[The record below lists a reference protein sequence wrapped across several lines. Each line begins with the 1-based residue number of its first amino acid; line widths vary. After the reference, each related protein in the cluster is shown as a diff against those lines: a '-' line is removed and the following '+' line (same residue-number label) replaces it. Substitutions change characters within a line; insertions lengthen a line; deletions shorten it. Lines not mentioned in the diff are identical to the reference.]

1 MVQIHGR
8 KVKMNILAY
17 LVQNLTEAA
26 SVLDNRCL
34 GAYGYSL
41 VANIWPILSRRSLA
55 PADIAFIKK
64 HSLLEVKSIGGQIIL
79 KQPDFSLVRELYGRN
94 IYFPKR
100 GFIPTPGS
108 KVVDLGANV
117 GLFSL
122 LCAKLGAEVL
132 AVEAQSGFMAI
143 ARNNFALNDVEN
155 RIQLIHAMVG
165 GSTGVFSQKELR
177 KASSHWIDDPPEVS
191 MEELLHT
198 SLDGQQQMI
207 HLLKIDIEGSEFD
220 LLKKDIDWLDKIL
233 HISMEVHPEFGDVT
247 VLRNRIEKAGFRCN
261 LIPSWHESGI
271 PKHYP
276 GFLFAS
282 RISRQQM

>member
-1 MVQIHGR
+1 MVQIHNR
-8 KVKMNILAY
+8 KLIIKILAH
-17 LVQNLTEAA
+17 LLENIVAA
-26 SVLDNRCL
+26 VSVLDTRCL
-34 GAYGYSL
+34 YSYGYAL
-41 VANIWPILSRRSLA
+41 LANIWPIVSCWSLA

-79 KQPDFSLVRELYGRN
+79 KHPDFSLVRELYGRN
-94 IYFPKR
+94 IYFPQI

-122 LCAKLGAEVL
+122 LCAKLGAKVL
-132 AVEAQSGFMAI
+132 AVEAQSGFITI
-143 ARNNFALNDVEN
+143 ARNNFALNGVEN

-165 GSTGVFSQKELR
+165 GSTGVFSKKELR

-191 MEELLHT
+191 IEKLIHT
-198 SLDGQQQMI
+198 FYGQKQII

-220 LLKKDIDWLDKIL
+220 LLKKDTDWLEKIL

-247 VLRNRIEKAGFRCN
+247 VLSKRIEKAGFRCN

-271 PKHYP
+271 PKRYP

-282 RISRQQM
+282 RISHQQA

>member
-1 MVQIHGR
+1 MVQIHYK
-8 KVKMNILAY
+8 KVKINILAH
-17 LVQNLTEAA
+17 LVQNLIAA
-26 SVLDNRCL
+26 VSVLDTRCL
-34 GAYGYSL
+34 YAYGYTL
-41 VANIWPILSRRSLA
+41 LANIWPIVSCRSLA

-79 KQPDFSLVRELYGRN
+79 KHPDFSLVRELYGRN
-94 IYFPKR
+94 IYFPQL

-122 LCAKLGAEVL
+122 LCAKLGAKVL

-143 ARNNFALNDVEN
+143 ARNNFALNGVEN

-165 GSTGVFSQKELR
+165 GSTGVFSKKELR
-177 KASSHWIDDPPEVS
+177 KDSRHWIDDPPELS
-191 MEELLHT
+191 MEKLLHT
-198 SLDGQQQMI
+198 YYGQKQLI

-220 LLKKDIDWLDKIL
+220 LFKKGADWLDQIL
-233 HISMEVHPEFGDVT
+233 HISMEVHPDFGDVS
-247 VLRNRIEKAGFRCN
+247 VLCKRIEKSGFRCS

-282 RISRQQM
+282 RISRQKV

>member
-1 MVQIHGR
+1 MVQIHAR

-17 LVQNLTEAA
+17 LGQNLTATA
-26 SVLDNRCL
+26 SILDIRCL
-34 GAYGYSL
+34 SAYGFAL
-41 VANIWPILSRRSLA
+41 LANIWPILSLRSLA
-55 PADIAFIKK
+55 PADIAFIKNR
-64 HSLLEVKSIGGQIIL
+64 SLLKVKSIGGQIIL
-79 KQPDFSLVRELYGRN
+79 KQPDFGLVRELYGRN
-94 IYFPKR
+94 IYFPEP
-100 GFIPTPGS
+100 GFIPTTGN

-132 AVEAQSGFMAI
+132 AVEAQSGFTAI
-143 ARNNFALNDVEN
+143 ARNNFALNGVEN
-155 RIQLIHAMVG
+155 RIELIHAMVG
-165 GSTGVFSQKELR
+165 GSTGVFSKKELR

-191 MEELLHT
+191 MESLLHNFID
-198 SLDGQQQMI
+198 SQEQMI
-207 HLLKIDIEGSEFD
+207 HLLKMDIEGSEFD
-220 LLKKDIDWLDKIL
+220 LFENHLDWLDKIL

-247 VLRNRIEKAGFRCN
+247 VLLNRIEKAGFRCD

-271 PKHYP
+271 PKRFP